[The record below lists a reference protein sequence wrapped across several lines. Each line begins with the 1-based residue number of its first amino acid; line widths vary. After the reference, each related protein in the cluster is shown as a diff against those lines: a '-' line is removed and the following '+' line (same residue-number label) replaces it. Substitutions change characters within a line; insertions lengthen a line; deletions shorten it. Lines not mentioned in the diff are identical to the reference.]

1 MFSFFL
7 ITSAMIVVSQR
18 DLLLNK
24 DLGFD
29 KEQLVM
35 IPLRNAQLKN
45 QESTKSEF
53 SNHPNV
59 VSSTIGFGVPG
70 DIAAGDGVIDPVTK
84 RNLPTTLY
92 CVDYDYIKTMGM
104 HIIAGR
110 DFSRDF
116 PSDETKGFILNETAL
131 KVFGFGSPE
140 KAIGHG
146 LDWKQWGNDS
156 LKRGVVI
163 GVVQDFHFK
172 SLREKLT
179 PVVMQIYPS
188 ASWKIVLR
196 IKPDNMP
203 ATLAHLKSTYERLDP
218 EWAFTYKFADEN
230 FDEMYRS
237 EEKLSALFTIFT
249 GLAIA
254 VACLGLFGLVEYSV
268 HQRTKEISIR
278 KVFGASVNSLLVL
291 LTRKYF
297 GLVLMAFAVVI
308 PLSYYA
314 AQQWLANFAYHIN
327 VSPWMYLK
335 AGGLILLI
343 TIFTVS
349 FQSIKAAWSNPI
361 ESLRTE

>member
-1 MFSFFL
+1 M
-7 ITSAMIVVSQR
+7 VVISQR
-18 DLLLNK
+18 NLLLNK

-35 IPLRNAQLKN
+35 IPLRHAQLKN
-45 QESTKSEF
+45 QESTKREF

-59 VSSTIGFGVPG
+59 VSSTIGYGVPG
-70 DIAAGDGVIDPVTK
+70 DISAGDGVIDPVTK
-84 RNLPTTLY
+84 TNFPTTLY
-92 CVDYDYIKTMGM
+92 CVDHDYIKTMGM

-116 PSDETKGFILNETAL
+116 PSDETKGFILNEAAL

-140 KAIGHG
+140 QAIGHG
-146 LDWKQWGNDS
+146 LDWKQWDNHDS
-156 LKRGVVI
+156 LKRGEVI
-163 GVVQDFHFK
+163 GVVKDFHFK

-179 PVVMQIYPS
+179 PVVLQIYPS

-237 EEKLSALFTIFT
+237 EEKLSVLFTIFT

-268 HQRTKEISIR
+268 HQRTKEVSIR
-278 KVFGASVNSLLVL
+278 KVFGASIKSLLVL
-291 LTRKYF
+291 LTRNYF
-297 GLVLMAFAVVI
+297 GLVLIAFVVI
-308 PLSYYA
+308 IPVSYYA
-314 AQQWLANFAYHIN
+314 AQQWLTNFAYHIT
-327 VSPWMYLK
+327 VSPWMYGK
-335 AGGLILLI
+335 ACGLILLI
-343 TIFTVS
+343 TIVTVS
-349 FQSIKAAWSNPI
+349 FQSLKAAWTNPV